1 MKRAWDPVTL
11 RVASWNAR
19 QQPEGGDELRT
30 VRGRRYQILEV
41 LRRGERITAL
51 KCLVL
56 PLDAEERGIVWRWEW
71 NSSKR

>member
-30 VRGRRYQILEV
+30 ARGRRYQILEV

-51 KCLVL
+51 RCLVL
-56 PLDAEERGIVWRWEW
+56 PLDAAEQGHLFLWTWGAR
-71 NSSKR
+71 

>member
-19 QQPEGGDELRT
+19 QQPEAGDELRT

-56 PLDAEERGIVWRWEW
+56 PRAAEAQGRVFLWTWGAR
-71 NSSKR
+71 

>member
-19 QQPEGGDELRT
+19 QQPEGADELRT

-56 PLDAEERGIVWRWEW
+56 PLDAEPQGRLFLWTWGAR
-71 NSSKR
+71 